1 MIHESLKNANFPMK
15 EIDKHPEILSAV
27 KKVYNLKKKQR
38 RKESR
43 QALMDESVIE
53 VYRVFKHMVDKEE
66 EKRHN
71 EAIIIPKN
79 G

>member
-1 MIHESLKNANFPMK
+1 MK

-53 VYRVFKHMVDKEE
+53 VYRVFKHMVGKEE